1 MCFKLN
7 DLVKVYDYPYLYPGQ
22 MFSVRIG
29 KRQNYKQQQRKRMP
43 LDLKSMYKIV
53 EAGNEKEKPRD
64 KVIRDEARRFA
75 QTELKFTIPNISTN
89 MNLIEEVFYDFM
101 IP

>member
-1 MCFKLN
+1 MK
-7 DLVKVYDYPYLYPGQ
+7 K
-22 MFSVRIG
+22 
-29 KRQNYKQQQRKRMP
+29 K
-43 LDLKSMYKIV
+43 
-53 EAGNEKEKPRD
+53 KPRD

>member
-1 MCFKLN
+1 
-7 DLVKVYDYPYLYPGQ
+7 

-43 LDLKSMYKIV
+43 LDLKSIYKII

-89 MNLIEEVFYDFM
+89 MNLIEEVFYDIM